1 MSKEVFLDVECY
13 PNYFLICFKS
23 NTKNRFYE
31 ITDTSVLN
39 YAEISTIMNN
49 YLTIGFNSKNY
60 DLPMIT
66 YALTGVN
73 RKQLKEFSDQIITS
87 KKPSWEI
94 CNNYNIQI
102 PYKWNHIDIIEPT
115 PGVRTSLK
123 MYGARMHTNVLQDLP
138 LEPNSIIEN
147 KDHDIIREYCFND
160 ITITMELY
168 NEIQD
173 RIELREKIGKIYN
186 LELRSKSDAQVAE
199 TIIKKLL
206 SIKSYNN
213 VIDQEKIYRY
223 KAPEFIKFNSLEL
236 IELLHLLQKIDFKC
250 NEKGRLIKNEE
261 LKKQIKINN
270 TTFSLDKIEK
280 NRKIIKN
287 EELKEKIEINNSTF
301 SLGIGGL
308 HSNEKCKATLIN
320 EDEFLIDVDVVSYY
334 PSIILNNNYYPE
346 KLGGNFINLYKL
358 FYNERIKAKENNDK
372 IKSDTYKIIL
382 NGSFGKFGSQFS
394 SLYSPNLLLHTTLTG
409 QLSLLMLIEEL
420 NFSGFEI
427 ISTNT
432 DSITIKGKKA
442 LIDLLD
448 HILKIW
454 EKTTNFKLEKTY
466 YKAVYHES
474 VNSYIGILEDNSI
487 KCKGLYAFEGL
498 DKNPVST
505 ICIEAVIEYLQNKV
519 EIEDTIFNNQDNIK
533 KFLLIRKVEGGAIY
547 KDQYL
552 GRIVRWYYS
561 TEGDK
566 ITYKTSGNKVADSDG
581 ARPLMKLKG
590 EKILDID
597 FKKYIDKSYKMLK
610 NLGIKCITN

>member
-138 LEPNSIIEN
+138 LEPDSIIEN

-213 VIDQEKIYRY
+213 VIDLEKTYRY
-223 KAPEFIKFNSLEL
+223 KAPEFIKFNYLEL
-236 IELLHLLQKIDFKC
+236 IELLHSLQKTDFKC
-250 NEKGRLIKNEE
+250 NEKGMLIKNEA

-270 TTFSLDKIEK
+270 TTF
-280 NRKIIKN
+280 
-287 EELKEKIEINNSTF
+287 T
-301 SLGIGGL
+301 LGIGGL
-308 HSNEKCKATLIN
+308 HSNEKHQATLIN
-320 EDEFLIDVDVVSYY
+320 EDEFLIDIDVVSYY

-409 QLSLLMLIEEL
+409 QLSLLMLIENL
-420 NFSGFEI
+420 SAFEI

-442 LIDLLD
+442 LMDVLD
-448 HILKIW
+448 KILKRW

-505 ICIEAVIEYLQNKV
+505 ICIEAVIEYLQHKV

-581 ARPLMKLKG
+581 AKPLMKLKG